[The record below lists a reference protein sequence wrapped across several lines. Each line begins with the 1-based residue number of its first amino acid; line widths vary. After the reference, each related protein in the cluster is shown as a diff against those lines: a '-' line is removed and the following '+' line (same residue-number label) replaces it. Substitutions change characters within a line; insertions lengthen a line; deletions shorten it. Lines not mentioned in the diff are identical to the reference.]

1 MTMTPATF
9 NGQDGPGRDGSGRPD
24 PGAKSQ
30 RRTFTVDYKLAIVD
44 VVEEYDAGNAESRG
58 ALLRRE
64 GLRTSHISEWRR
76 KRGAGTLNAQVKTSK
91 RRGGSQAEVDK
102 LRRRN
107 EQLESELAKTKLAL
121 DITGKAHALLE
132 MISEGAASEAKRTR

>member
-9 NGQDGPGRDGSGRPD
+9 NGQDGPGRDGGGRPD

-30 RRTFTVDYKLAIVD
+30 RRTFTVDYKLS

-64 GLRTSHISEWRR
+64 GLHTSHISEWRR
-76 KRGAGTLNAQVKTSK
+76 KRDAGTLNAQAKTSK

-121 DITGKAHALLE
+121 EITGKAHALLE
-132 MISEGAASEAKRTR
+132 MISEGAASETKRTR

>member
-9 NGQDGPGRDGSGRPD
+9 NGQDGPGRDGGGRPD
-24 PGAKSQ
+24 PDAKSQ
-30 RRTFTVDYKLAIVD
+30 RRTFTVDYKLAI
-44 VVEEYDAGNAESRG
+44 VEEYDAGNAESRG

-64 GLRTSHISEWRR
+64 GLHTSHISEWRR
-76 KRGAGTLNAQVKTSK
+76 KRDAGTLNAQAKTSK

-132 MISEGAASEAKRTR
+132 MISEGAASETKRTR

>member
-9 NGQDGPGRDGSGRPD
+9 NGQDGPGRDGGGRPD

-30 RRTFTVDYKLAIVD
+30 RRTFTVDYKLAIV
-44 VVEEYDAGNAESRG
+44 EEYDAGNAESRG

-64 GLRTSHISEWRR
+64 GLHTSHISEWRR
-76 KRGAGTLNAQVKTSK
+76 KRDAGTLNAQAKTSK

-107 EQLESELAKTKLAL
+107 ERLESELAKTKLAL
-121 DITGKAHALLE
+121 EITGKAHALLE
-132 MISEGAASEAKRTR
+132 MISEGAASETKRTR

>member
-9 NGQDGPGRDGSGRPD
+9 NGQDGPGRDGGELSD

-30 RRTFTVDYKLAIVD
+30 RRTFTVDYKLSM
-44 VVEEYDAGNAESRG
+44 VEEYDGGNAESRG

-64 GLRTSHISEWRR
+64 RLHTSHISEWRR
-76 KRGAGTLNAQVKTSK
+76 KRDAGTLNAQAKTSN

-107 EQLESELAKTKLAL
+107 EHLESELAKTKLAL

-132 MISEGAASEAKRTR
+132 MISGSAATETKRTR

>member
-9 NGQDGPGRDGSGRPD
+9 NGQDGLGRDGVERPD

-30 RRTFTVDYKLAIVD
+30 RRSFTVDYKLS

-64 GLRTSHISEWRR
+64 GLHTSHISEWRR
-76 KRGAGTLNAQVKTSK
+76 KRDAGTLNAQAKTSK
-91 RRGGSQAEVDK
+91 KRGGSQAEVDK

-107 EQLESELAKTKLAL
+107 EQLESELKKSQLAL
-121 DITGKAHALLE
+121 EITGKAHALLE
-132 MISEGAASEAKRTR
+132 MISESADTGTKRTR

>member
-9 NGQDGPGRDGSGRPD
+9 NGQDGPGRDGGGRPD

-30 RRTFTVDYKLAIVD
+30 RRTFTVDYKLAIV
-44 VVEEYDAGNAESRG
+44 EEYDAGNAESRG

-64 GLRTSHISEWRR
+64 GLHTSHISEWRR
-76 KRGAGTLNAQVKTSK
+76 KRDAGTLNAQAKTSK

-132 MISEGAASEAKRTR
+132 MISEGAASETKRTR

>member
-9 NGQDGPGRDGSGRPD
+9 NGQDGPGRDGGGRPD

-30 RRTFTVDYKLAIVD
+30 RRTFTVDYKLAIV
-44 VVEEYDAGNAESRG
+44 EEYDAGNAESRG

-64 GLRTSHISEWRR
+64 GLHTSHISEWRR
-76 KRGAGTLNAQVKTSK
+76 KRDSGTLNAQAKTSK
-91 RRGGSQAEVDK
+91 KRGGSQAEMDK

-107 EQLESELAKTKLAL
+107 EQLESELAKTQLAL

-132 MISEGAASEAKRTR
+132 MISESADTETKRTR